1 MTTIEIIA
9 TVFGLTCVWLTV
21 RQNIWCWPAGLIQVV
36 LYIWIFQQAMLYS
49 DMGLH
54 VIYVGL
60 SLYGWWY
67 WLKNR
72 PQGCHAPVFLLDQ
85 VQRIIWITVGFLGT
99 LVLGYVMETYTDAA
113 LPYWDAATTIL
124 SLIAQYL
131 MARKRLE
138 SWLFWIA
145 VDVMAIGVYITKT
158 LYVTSGLYSVFLIL
172 AVIGLFA
179 WRKTMTQPIPQT
191 VAQPASTMCK
201 ASRIVVLPDSLLPT
215 ANKSPRIGIS

>member
-9 TVFGLTCVWLTV
+9 TIFGLICVWLTV
-21 RQNIWCWPAGLIQVV
+21 RQNIWCWPTGLIQVV
-36 LYIWIFQQAMLYS
+36 LYIWIFQQAKLYS

-67 WLKNR
+67 WLRNGPLGR
-72 PQGCHAPVFLLDQ
+72 QAPVKVLSQLHRFT
-85 VQRIIWITVGFLGT
+85 WIAVGLIGT
-99 LVLGYVMETYTDAA
+99 LALGYVMKTYTDAS

-124 SLIAQYL
+124 SLIAQYH

-145 VDVMAIGVYITKT
+145 VDVMAIGVYITKA

-172 AVIGLFA
+172 AVIGFFA
-179 WRKTMTQPIPQT
+179 WRKTVTQHMPQT
-191 VAQPASTMCK
+191 VAQPA
-201 ASRIVVLPDSLLPT
+201 
-215 ANKSPRIGIS
+215 